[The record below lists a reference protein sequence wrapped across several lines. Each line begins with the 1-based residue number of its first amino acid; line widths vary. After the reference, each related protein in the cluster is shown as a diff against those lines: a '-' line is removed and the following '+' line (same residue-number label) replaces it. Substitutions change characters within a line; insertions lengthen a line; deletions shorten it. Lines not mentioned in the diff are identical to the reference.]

1 MALKQFCF
9 LVIFF
14 SSLTDFAVLSQKY
27 EHISDCF
34 YTKHGDHYGSGDIMF
49 ICAEVNQE
57 NMVFLE
63 TNDLRCSNYSDP
75 INSYDGVITVEHE
88 LVGSIDFKNCQFRQ
102 IERNFC
108 ETFKWL
114 RVLDLSNLKVESL
127 QKNMFVDAKNLQHLI
142 APQNHLTE
150 IPALLFIYAKKIIE
164 VNFSNN
170 SISHVNSLAFV
181 GAENLEILD
190 LSLNKIDHLD
200 ATTLNL
206 PKLLT
211 LDLSHNDLTIT
222 EDHTF
227 DNMTNLRHLNLSFNP
242 IGNLKIETFA
252 HLTNLMELNLK
263 RTNITAIELGTFS
276 HQHRL
281 TLLDLSENN
290 LKELDFS
297 HFMPIL
303 PDLHLLYLNGNQLT
317 HLNGFTNDL
326 LPNLLSLDIK
336 NNKFNCTY
344 LLNFMKTVNW
354 QKLRLPLDTNAIN
367 PLQSSIRGINCEI
380 VTEIAIKEE
389 EEIKAT
395 AETNVTTEIKSETET
410 KCAFYDLDKSLKM
423 IFNATSSK
431 INQPLITD
439 LFKIRMML
447 LFICFISIAFFILF
461 VVLNKD
467 RIKLYGNSGAQSSL
481 DERTVAYSNHPEVL
495 LIEKH

>member
-1 MALKQFCF
+1 MALKEFCF

-34 YTKHGDHYGSGDIMF
+34 YTKHGVDYGSGDIMF
-49 ICAEVNQE
+49 ICAEANQE
-57 NMVFLE
+57 NKVFLE
-63 TNDLRCSNYSDP
+63 TNDLQCSNYSDP
-75 INSYDGVITVEHE
+75 INSYDGAISVGHE

-114 RVLDLSNLKVESL
+114 RVLDISNLKVETL
-127 QKNMFVDAKNLQHLI
+127 QKNMFIDAKNLQHLM

-150 IPALLFIYAKKIIE
+150 IPALLFIYAKKLIE

-170 SISHVNSLAFV
+170 TISRVNSLAFV
-181 GAENLEILD
+181 GAEKLEILD

-211 LDLSHNDLTIT
+211 LDLSHNNLPII

-227 DNMTNLRHLNLSFNP
+227 DNMTNLRNLNLSFNP
-242 IGNLKIETFA
+242 IGNLKIEIFA

-263 RTNITAIELGTFS
+263 RTNITAIQLGTFS

-281 TLLDLSENN
+281 KLLDLSENN

-303 PDLHLLYLNGNQLT
+303 PDLDSLYLNGNQLT
-317 HLNGFTNDL
+317 HLDGFTNNL
-326 LPNLLSLDIK
+326 LPNLHILDIK

-367 PLQSSIRGINCEI
+367 PLQSSIRGINCEY
-380 VTEIAIKEE
+380 VTETAVKEE
-389 EEIKAT
+389 EEIKVT
-395 AETNVTTEIKSETET
+395 AETNVTTEIKSE
-410 KCAFYDLDKSLKM
+410 LKSLKM
-423 IFNATSSK
+423 IFDATSSK
-431 INQPLITD
+431 INQPLIAD

-447 LFICFISIAFFILF
+447 LFICFISMAFFAFF

-467 RIKLYGNSGAQSSL
+467 RIKLYANSGAQSSL

-495 LIEKH
+495 LIDKH